1 LSLILI
7 ISQLPPTRKSCCK
20 KNLRMVDQH
29 EDADTNTSIETD
41 RLTAGMKEKLWNSG
55 VLAAWE
61 MGMASEACHWLD

>member
-20 KNLRMVDQH
+20 NLRMVDQH
-29 EDADTNTSIETD
+29 GDADTNTSIEID